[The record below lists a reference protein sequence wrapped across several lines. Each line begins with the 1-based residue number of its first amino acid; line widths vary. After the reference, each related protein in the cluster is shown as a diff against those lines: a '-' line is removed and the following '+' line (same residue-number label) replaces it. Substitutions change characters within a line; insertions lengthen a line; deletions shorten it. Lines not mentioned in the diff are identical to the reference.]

1 MLKPIISRM
10 AASGSVSPSI
20 VLDARLLLA
29 LEKGESEDEDQWR
42 SGMKD
47 QSKRRYKQQKD
58 SMRLDRSQR
67 NSQYV
72 IQLHR
77 VKRTLMCSSS
87 AL

>member
-10 AASGSVSPSI
+10 AASGSAPPSI
-20 VLDARLLLA
+20 VVDGRLLLA
-29 LEKGESEDEDQWR
+29 LEEGESEDEDQGR
-42 SGMKD
+42 SGMKY
-47 QSKRRYKQQKD
+47 QSKRRYQQQKD

-77 VKRTLMCSSS
+77 VKRTLVRSAS